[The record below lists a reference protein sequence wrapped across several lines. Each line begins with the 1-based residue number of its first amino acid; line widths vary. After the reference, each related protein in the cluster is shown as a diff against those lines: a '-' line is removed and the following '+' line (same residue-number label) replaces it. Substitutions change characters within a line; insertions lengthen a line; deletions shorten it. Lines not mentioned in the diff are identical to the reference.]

1 MSEGIVF
8 YPEMP
13 LISKTSGCF
22 SSIETKVAFLNM
34 CSSCT
39 FQVGE
44 IVEVDEET
52 TVILK
57 NSQFPQDFLIR
68 SIGEKLPTCGGCFR
82 IKSLFGFPFPTLRQ
96 PFKKSLCLPRTAKA
110 RNKSLFF

>member
-22 SSIETKVAFLNM
+22 SSIETKVAFLSM
-34 CSSCT
+34 CSSCI

-52 TVILK
+52 TAILK

-68 SIGEKLPTCGGCFR
+68 SIGQKLPTCGGCSALESKVCLAFH
-82 IKSLFGFPFPTLRQ
+82 SLPSDNHL
-96 PFKKSLCLPRTAKA
+96 KNHYDC
-110 RNKSLFF
+110 